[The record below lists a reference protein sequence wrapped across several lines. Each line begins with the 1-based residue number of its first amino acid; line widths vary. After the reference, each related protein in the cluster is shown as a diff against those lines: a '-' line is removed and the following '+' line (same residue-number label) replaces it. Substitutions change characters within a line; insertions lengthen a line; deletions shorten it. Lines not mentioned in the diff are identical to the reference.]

1 MSDDA
6 ALVRQTLTGNSSA
19 FESLVEKY
27 KVAALALALQ
37 YVHNFHD
44 AQDIT
49 QEAFCSAYINLP
61 NLTDPSRFRS
71 WFFQIV
77 INYARMW
84 VRKQTRRTQREEA
97 VAKAWTD
104 IPVEQARFVES
115 LAWRD
120 IIEKAIESLSPS
132 DQAIA
137 TFYFFDDRT
146 CREVADALR
155 LPVGTIKRRLHGIRK
170 VLGKEVRTMLNEKGT
185 LKHRVGIETLGGVLT
200 HFFEKGTP
208 LPARKTRIFTTGKD
222 KQTEI
227 DIHLVEG
234 DAALVS
240 DCRSLGRVTFK
251 DISVYPKGVP
261 QIIATFCI
269 EKDGTLSID
278 AIEEFQ
284 AKPVSVEAKTGIE
297 TVSVQTL

>member
-6 ALVRQTLTGNSSA
+6 MLVRQTLTGNSSA

-49 QEAFCSAYINLP
+49 QEAFYSAYINLP

-71 WFFQIV
+71 WLFQIA

-84 VRKQTRRTQREEA
+84 VRKQTRRTKREEA
-97 VAKAWTD
+97 VADARTD

-137 TFYFFDDRT
+137 TFYFFDDHT
-146 CREVADALR
+146 CREVADALG
-155 LPVGTIKRRLHGIRK
+155 LPVGTVKRRLHGIRK

-200 HFFEKGTP
+200 HFFEKGTS
-208 LPARKTRIFTTGKD
+208 LPAKKTQIFTTARD
-222 KQTEI
+222 KQTQI

-234 DAALVS
+234 DAALVP

-251 DISVYPKGVP
+251 DISVFPKGVS

-284 AKPVSVEAKTGIE
+284 KKPVTVEAKTGIE